1 MSTGLESFTNEEL
14 LKIKA
19 GDVSGLSNEKL
30 QILQSILSQSIGGI
44 MEPQAAPAPAL
55 SQPLPQAPTQRLRS
69 IAQGVTMGAADE
81 MEARLISS
89 VTGQDYDK
97 VLAEVR
103 NKMKAYQAQSPMESL
118 GYEALGGVGSA
129 AALTAAT
136 GGAAAPMT
144 GPRMAASVAPLV
156 KALAGTSALGG
167 AQGGITGFM
176 TGEGDFAARAAR
188 VPGSTLMGA
197 SIAPLAQAAFMG
209 AGKLTDMALDAARR
223 LSGGRGGKAAEAE
236 IQRLAEQTG
245 LTTDELVQRIA
256 NGEILAENQTLLQA
270 VRALYTQGGRAST
283 TIQGALST
291 RPDALRKEVLTDM
304 QQKLVSGLNPNFMGP
319 RPNNENVL
327 RFFRSTD
334 QEAKTL
340 ENQAYKD
347 AYGTGGII
355 GQDLLLSLKDALQ
368 RSPTAIDD
376 INAIYRAETGKK
388 PFFSFD
394 KDGNI
399 VFAKAPTLQDAEV
412 VRRGIQSSID
422 AAFTSG
428 KGGVGSALKPVE
440 GALRDAIDASSP
452 RLSATRAEASQLRS
466 ARDAFKEG
474 RTIFSKSADEVQ
486 IMMED
491 MASNPGAVN
500 AFRAGTMDAMRAIMG
515 TGRAKSM
522 MGVLNNPETKEGA
535 ILRTIYPGDEL
546 DGILTRIGT
555 AAQSQVAKNRIL
567 GGPDTASSLLQ
578 AAKIG
583 STVTAD
589 EVASAVSGSPM
600 AAFRIVSKMLGE
612 SNKGMSEQDR
622 QRVAQILISE
632 DPDIVRKALRDESGM
647 ARLQQAVAAG
657 SRMLGK
663 TVPYGASYIGAT
675 APREPYRVEL
685 TGMANR

>member
-1 MSTGLESFTNEEL
+1 MTTGLEGFTTEEL

-19 GDVSGLSNEKL
+19 GDVSGLSTEKL
-30 QILQSILSQSIGGI
+30 NILKGILSQSMDIDR
-44 MEPQAAPAPAL
+44 PAPAPAL
-55 SQPLPQAPTQRLRS
+55 SQPLPEAPTQRIRS
-69 IAQGVTMGAADE
+69 TLQGVTLGSADE
-81 MEARLISS
+81 MEARLRAS
-89 VTGQDYDK
+89 VTGEDYGK
-97 VLAEVR
+97 VLAEIQG
-103 NKMKAYQAQSPMESL
+103 KLKAYQAQSPYEAL

-129 AALTAAT
+129 AALTLAT
-136 GGAAAPMT
+136 GGTAAPFT
-144 GPRMAASVAPLV
+144 GPRVAASVAPLV
-156 KALAGTSALGG
+156 RALAGTSALGG
-167 AQGGITGFM
+167 AQGGVTGFM

-188 VPGSTLMGA
+188 VPQSTMMGA
-197 SIAPLAQAAFMG
+197 SIAPVVQAGFMG
-209 AGKLTDMALDAARR
+209 VGKLTDMTLDAARR

-245 LTTDELVQRIA
+245 LTTDELVERIA
-256 NGEILAENQTLLQA
+256 RGEILAENQTLLQA
-270 VRALYTQGGRAST
+270 VRAMYTQGGKAST

-291 RPDALRKEVLTDM
+291 RPDALRTEALTDM

-319 RPNNENVL
+319 RPQNENVL
-327 RFFRSTD
+327 RFYRATND
-334 QEAKTL
+334 EARAL
-340 ENQAYKD
+340 ENKAYKD
-347 AYGTGGII
+347 SYGSGGII
-355 GQDLLLSLKDALQ
+355 GQDLLVSLKDALQ
-368 RSPTAIDD
+368 RSPTAIAD
-376 INAIYRAETGKK
+376 INAIYTAQTGKK

-399 VFAKAPTLQDAEV
+399 VFAKAPTLEDAEV
-412 VRRGIQSSID
+412 VRRGIQTSID

-452 RLSATRAEASQLRS
+452 RLAATRAEASQLRS
-466 ARDAFKEG
+466 AREAFKEG
-474 RTIFSKSADEVQ
+474 RTIFNKSADEVQ

-500 AFRAGTMDAMRAIMG
+500 AFRAGAMDAIRAKMG

-522 MGVLNNPETKEGA
+522 MGVFNNPETKEGA
-535 ILRTIYPGDEL
+535 VLRTIYPSDDL

-555 AAQSQVAKNRIL
+555 AAQSQVAKNRVL
-567 GGPDTASSLLQ
+567 GGSDTAASMMQ

-583 STVTAD
+583 STITAD
-589 EVASAVSGSPM
+589 EVANAVTGNPM
-600 AAFRIVSKMLGE
+600 AGLRIVNKMLGE
-612 SNKGMSEQDR
+612 SNKAMSEKDR

-657 SRMLGK
+657 ARMLEK

-675 APREPYRVEL
+675 MPRPGL
-685 TGMANR
+685 LGQ

>member
-1 MSTGLESFTNEEL
+1 MSDALEGFTTEEL

-19 GDVSGLSNEKL
+19 GDVSGLSTEKL
-30 QILQSILSQSIGGI
+30 QILKGILSQSIDI
-44 MEPQAAPAPAL
+44 DRPAPVPAL

-69 IAQGVTMGAADE
+69 IAQGVTLGSADE
-81 MEARLISS
+81 MEARLRAS
-89 VTGQDYDK
+89 VTGEDYGK
-97 VLAEVR
+97 VLAEIQG
-103 NKMKAYQAQSPMESL
+103 KMKAYQAQAPLEAL

-129 AALTAAT
+129 AALTMAT
-136 GGAAAPMT
+136 GGTAAPLT

-156 KALAGTSALGG
+156 RALAGTSALGG
-167 AQGGITGFM
+167 AQGGVTGFM

-188 VPGSTLMGA
+188 VPQSTMMGA
-197 SIAPLAQAAFMG
+197 SIAPVVQAGFMG

-236 IQRLAEQTG
+236 IQKLAEQTG

-270 VRALYTQGGRAST
+270 VRALYTQGGKAST

-291 RPDALRKEVLTDM
+291 RPDTLRREALTDM
-304 QQKLVSGLNPNFMGP
+304 QQKLVSGLNPNFVGP

-327 RFFRSTD
+327 RFYRATKD
-334 QEAKTL
+334 EAQAL
-340 ENQAYKD
+340 ENKAYED
-347 AYGTGGII
+347 AWKTGGII
-355 GQDLLLSLKDALQ
+355 GQDLLASLKDALQ
-368 RSPTAIDD
+368 RSPRAIDD
-376 INAIYRAETGKK
+376 INTIYTAQTGKK

-394 KDGNI
+394 KDGEI
-399 VFAKAPTLQDAEV
+399 VFAKAPTLEDAEV
-412 VRRGIQSSID
+412 VRRGIQTSID
-422 AAFTSG
+422 AAFTGG
-428 KGGVGSALKPVE
+428 KPNVGVALKPVE
-440 GALRDAIDASSP
+440 TALRDAIDASSP
-452 RLSATRAEASQLRS
+452 KLAATRAEASQLR
-466 ARDAFKEG
+466 AAKTAFQEG
-474 RTIFSKSADEVQ
+474 KTIFNKSADEVQ

-491 MASNPGAVN
+491 MVDNPGAVN
-500 AFRAGTMDAMRAIMG
+500 AFRAGAMDAIRAKMG

-522 MGVLNNPETKEGA
+522 MGVFNNPETKEGA

-583 STVTAD
+583 STITAD
-589 EVASAVSGSPM
+589 EVANAASGNPM
-600 AAFRIVSKMLGE
+600 AAFRVASKFVGE
-612 SNKGMSEQDR
+612 SNKGMSEKDR

-647 ARLQQAVAAG
+647 AIFQQRIAATM
-657 SRMLGK
+657 RALGK
-663 TVPYGASYIGAT
+663 TVPYGASYIGET
-675 APREPYRVEL
+675 APRPGL
-685 TGMANR
+685 LSQ

>member
-1 MSTGLESFTNEEL
+1 MTTGLEGFTTEEL

-19 GDVSGLSNEKL
+19 GDVSGLSTEKL
-30 QILQSILSQSIGGI
+30 NILKGILSQSMDIDR
-44 MEPQAAPAPAL
+44 PAPAPAL
-55 SQPLPQAPTQRLRS
+55 SQPLPEAPTQRIRS
-69 IAQGVTMGAADE
+69 TLQGVTLGSADE
-81 MEARLISS
+81 MEARLRAS
-89 VTGQDYDK
+89 VTGEDYGK
-97 VLAEVR
+97 VLAEIQG
-103 NKMKAYQAQSPMESL
+103 KLKAYQAQSPYEAL

-129 AALTAAT
+129 AALTLAT
-136 GGAAAPMT
+136 GGTAAPFT
-144 GPRMAASVAPLV
+144 GPRVAASVAPLV
-156 KALAGTSALGG
+156 RALAGTSALGG
-167 AQGGITGFM
+167 AQGGVTGFM

-188 VPGSTLMGA
+188 VPQSTMMGA
-197 SIAPLAQAAFMG
+197 SIAPVVQAGFMG
-209 AGKLTDMALDAARR
+209 VGKLTDMTLDAARR

-245 LTTDELVQRIA
+245 LTTDELVERIA
-256 NGEILAENQTLLQA
+256 RGEILAENQTLLQA
-270 VRALYTQGGRAST
+270 VRALYTQGGKAST

-291 RPDALRKEVLTDM
+291 RPDALRTEALTDM

-319 RPNNENVL
+319 RPQNENVL
-327 RFFRSTD
+327 RFYRATND
-334 QEAKTL
+334 EARAL
-340 ENQAYKD
+340 ENKAYKD
-347 AYGTGGII
+347 SYGSGGII
-355 GQDLLLSLKDALQ
+355 GQDLLVSLKDALQ
-368 RSPTAIDD
+368 RSPTAIAD
-376 INAIYRAETGKK
+376 INAIYTAQTGKK

-399 VFAKAPTLQDAEV
+399 VFAKAPTLEDAEV
-412 VRRGIQSSID
+412 VRRGIQTSID

-452 RLSATRAEASQLRS
+452 RLAATRAEASQLRS
-466 ARDAFKEG
+466 AREAFKEG
-474 RTIFSKSADEVQ
+474 RTIFNKSADEVQ

-500 AFRAGTMDAMRAIMG
+500 AFRAGAMDAIRAKMG

-522 MGVLNNPETKEGA
+522 MGVFNNPETKEGA
-535 ILRTIYPGDEL
+535 VLRTIYPSDDL

-555 AAQSQVAKNRIL
+555 AAQSQVAKNRVL
-567 GGPDTASSLLQ
+567 GGSDTAASMMQ

-583 STVTAD
+583 STITAD
-589 EVASAVSGSPM
+589 EVANAVTGNPM
-600 AAFRIVSKMLGE
+600 AGLRIVNKMLGE
-612 SNKGMSEQDR
+612 SNKAMSEKDR

-657 SRMLGK
+657 ARMLEK

-675 APREPYRVEL
+675 MPRPGL
-685 TGMANR
+685 LGQ

>member
-1 MSTGLESFTNEEL
+1 MTTGLEGFTTEEL

-19 GDVSGLSNEKL
+19 GDVSGLSTEKL
-30 QILQSILSQSIGGI
+30 NILKGILSQSMDIDR
-44 MEPQAAPAPAL
+44 PAPAPAL
-55 SQPLPQAPTQRLRS
+55 SQPLPEAPTQRIRS
-69 IAQGVTMGAADE
+69 TLQGVTLGSADE
-81 MEARLISS
+81 MEARLRAS
-89 VTGQDYDK
+89 VTGEDYGK
-97 VLAEVR
+97 VLAEIQG
-103 NKMKAYQAQSPMESL
+103 KLKAYQAQSPYEAL

-129 AALTAAT
+129 AALTLAT
-136 GGAAAPMT
+136 GGTAAPFT
-144 GPRMAASVAPLV
+144 GPRVAASVAPLV
-156 KALAGTSALGG
+156 RALAGTSALGG
-167 AQGGITGFM
+167 AQGGVTGFM

-188 VPGSTLMGA
+188 VPQSTMMGA
-197 SIAPLAQAAFMG
+197 SIAPVVQAGFMG
-209 AGKLTDMALDAARR
+209 VGKLTDMTLDAARR

-245 LTTDELVQRIA
+245 LTTDELVERIA
-256 NGEILAENQTLLQA
+256 RGEILAENQTLLQA
-270 VRALYTQGGRAST
+270 VRGLYTQGGKAST

-291 RPDALRKEVLTDM
+291 RPDALRTEALTDM

-319 RPNNENVL
+319 RPQNENVL
-327 RFFRSTD
+327 RFYRATND
-334 QEAKTL
+334 EARAL
-340 ENQAYKD
+340 ENKAYKD
-347 AYGTGGII
+347 SYGSGGII
-355 GQDLLLSLKDALQ
+355 GQDLLVSLKDALQ
-368 RSPTAIDD
+368 RSPTAIAD
-376 INAIYRAETGKK
+376 INAIYTAQTGKK

-399 VFAKAPTLQDAEV
+399 VFAKAPTLEDAEV
-412 VRRGIQSSID
+412 VRRGIQTSID

-452 RLSATRAEASQLRS
+452 RLAATRAEASQLRS
-466 ARDAFKEG
+466 AREAFKEG
-474 RTIFSKSADEVQ
+474 RTIFNKSADEVQ

-500 AFRAGTMDAMRAIMG
+500 AFRAGAMDAIRAKMG

-522 MGVLNNPETKEGA
+522 MGVFNNPETKEGA
-535 ILRTIYPGDEL
+535 VLRTIYPSDDL

-555 AAQSQVAKNRIL
+555 AAQSQVAKNRVL
-567 GGPDTASSLLQ
+567 GGSDTAASMMQ

-583 STVTAD
+583 STITAD
-589 EVASAVSGSPM
+589 EVANAVTGNPM
-600 AAFRIVSKMLGE
+600 AGLRIVNKMLGE
-612 SNKGMSEQDR
+612 SNKAMSEKDR

-657 SRMLGK
+657 ARMLEK

-675 APREPYRVEL
+675 MPRPGL
-685 TGMANR
+685 LGQ

>member
-1 MSTGLESFTNEEL
+1 MTTGLEGFTTEEL

-19 GDVSGLSNEKL
+19 GDVSGLSTEKL
-30 QILQSILSQSIGGI
+30 NILKGILSQSMDIDR
-44 MEPQAAPAPAL
+44 PAPAPAL
-55 SQPLPQAPTQRLRS
+55 SQPLPEAPTQRIRS
-69 IAQGVTMGAADE
+69 TLQGVTLGSADE
-81 MEARLISS
+81 MEARLRAS
-89 VTGQDYDK
+89 VTGEDYGK
-97 VLAEVR
+97 VLAEIQG
-103 NKMKAYQAQSPMESL
+103 KLKAYQAQSPYEAL

-129 AALTAAT
+129 AALTLAT
-136 GGAAAPMT
+136 GGTAAPFT
-144 GPRMAASVAPLV
+144 GPRVAASVAPLV
-156 KALAGTSALGG
+156 RALAGTSALGG
-167 AQGGITGFM
+167 AQGGVTGFM

-188 VPGSTLMGA
+188 VPQSTMMGA
-197 SIAPLAQAAFMG
+197 SIAPVVQAGFMG
-209 AGKLTDMALDAARR
+209 VGKLTDMTLDAARR

-245 LTTDELVQRIA
+245 LTTDELVERIA
-256 NGEILAENQTLLQA
+256 RGEILAENQTLLQA
-270 VRALYTQGGRAST
+270 VRALYTQGGKAST

-291 RPDALRKEVLTDM
+291 RPDTLRTEALTDM

-319 RPNNENVL
+319 RPQNENVL
-327 RFFRSTD
+327 RFYRATND
-334 QEAKTL
+334 EARAL
-340 ENQAYKD
+340 ENKAYKD
-347 AYGTGGII
+347 SYGSGGII
-355 GQDLLLSLKDALQ
+355 GQDLLVSLKDALQ
-368 RSPTAIDD
+368 RSPTAIAD
-376 INAIYRAETGKK
+376 INAIYTAQTGKK

-399 VFAKAPTLQDAEV
+399 VFAKAPTLEDAEV
-412 VRRGIQSSID
+412 VRRGIQTSID

-452 RLSATRAEASQLRS
+452 RLAATRAEASQLRS
-466 ARDAFKEG
+466 AREAFKEG
-474 RTIFSKSADEVQ
+474 RTIFNKSADEVQ

-500 AFRAGTMDAMRAIMG
+500 AFRAGAMDAIRAKMG

-522 MGVLNNPETKEGA
+522 MGVFNNPETKEGA
-535 ILRTIYPGDEL
+535 VLRTIYPSDDL

-555 AAQSQVAKNRIL
+555 AAQSQVAKNRVL
-567 GGPDTASSLLQ
+567 GGSDTAASMMQ

-583 STVTAD
+583 STITAD
-589 EVASAVSGSPM
+589 EVANAVTGNPM
-600 AAFRIVSKMLGE
+600 AGLRIVNKMLGE
-612 SNKGMSEQDR
+612 SNKAMSEKDR

-657 SRMLGK
+657 ARMLEK

-675 APREPYRVEL
+675 MPRPGL
-685 TGMANR
+685 LGQ

>member
-1 MSTGLESFTNEEL
+1 MSTGLEGFTNEEL
-14 LKIKA
+14 LKIKQ

-30 QILQSILSQSIGGI
+30 EILKEILSQSIGGI

-69 IAQGVTMGAADE
+69 IAQGATMGAADE

-97 VLAEVR
+97 VLAEIR
-103 NKMKAYQAQSPMESL
+103 GKMKAYQSQSPMESL

-129 AALTAAT
+129 AAMTAAT
-136 GGAAAPMT
+136 GGASAPVT

-167 AQGGITGFM
+167 LQGGITGFM

-188 VPGSTLMGA
+188 VPGSTAMGA
-197 SIAPLAQAAFMG
+197 SVAPLAQAAFMG
-209 AGKLTDMALDAARR
+209 AGKITDMALDAARR
-223 LSGGRGGKAAEAE
+223 LAGGRGGKAAEAE
-236 IQRLAEQTG
+236 IQRLAGETG
-245 LTTDELVQRIA
+245 LTTDEIVQRIA
-256 NGEILAENQTLLQA
+256 NGEILAENQTLLAA
-270 VRALYTQGGRAST
+270 VRGLYTQGGRAST

-291 RPDALRKEVLTDM
+291 RPDVLRKEALTDM
-304 QQKLVSGLNPNFMGP
+304 QQKLVSGINPNFVGP
-319 RPNNENVL
+319 RPQNENVL

-334 QEAKTL
+334 QEAKAL
-340 ENQAYKD
+340 ENKAYKD
-347 AYGTGGII
+347 SYGTGGII
-355 GQDLLLSLKDALQ
+355 GQDLLVSLKDALQ

-376 INAIYRAETGKK
+376 INAIYRAETGKT

-399 VFAKAPTLQDAEV
+399 VFAKAPTLEDAEV
-412 VRRGIQSSID
+412 VRRGIQTSIDD

-452 RLSATRAEASQLRS
+452 RLAATRAEASQLRS

-500 AFRAGTMDAMRAIMG
+500 AFRAGAMDAIRAQMG

-522 MGVLNNPETKEGA
+522 MGVLASPDTKQGA

-555 AAQSQVAKNRIL
+555 AAQSQAAKNKVL
-567 GGPDTASSLLQ
+567 GGSDTAASMMQ
-578 AAKIG
+578 AQRTG
-583 STVTAD
+583 STITAD
-589 EVASAVSGSPM
+589 EMASAVSGSPM

-675 APREPYRVEL
+675 APRPMY
-685 TGMANR
+685 GQ

>member
-1 MSTGLESFTNEEL
+1 MSDALADFTNEEL

-19 GDVSGLSNEKL
+19 GDVTGLSNEKL
-30 QILQSILSQSIGGI
+30 QILQGILSQSLDIDR
-44 MEPQAAPAPAL
+44 PAAAPAPAL

-69 IAQGVTMGAADE
+69 IAQGVTLGSADE
-81 MEARLISS
+81 MEARLRAS
-89 VTGQDYDK
+89 VTGEDYGK
-97 VLAEVR
+97 VLSEIQG
-103 NKMKAYQAQSPMESL
+103 KMKAYQAQSPFEAL

-136 GGAAAPMT
+136 GGTAAPLT

-156 KALAGTSALGG
+156 RALAGTSALGG
-167 AQGGITGFM
+167 AQGGVTGFM

-188 VPGSTLMGA
+188 VPGSTMMGA
-197 SIAPLAQAAFMG
+197 SIAPVVQAGFMG

-223 LSGGRGGKAAEAE
+223 MTGGRGGKAAEAE
-236 IQRLAEQTG
+236 IQRLAGETG
-245 LTTDELVQRIA
+245 LTTDEIVQRIA

-270 VRALYTQGGRAST
+270 VRGLYTQGGKAST

-291 RPDALRKEVLTDM
+291 RPDVLRKEALTDM
-304 QQKLVSGLNPNFMGP
+304 QQKLVSGLNPNFVGP
-319 RPNNENVL
+319 RPQNENVL
-327 RFFRSTD
+327 RFYRSTND
-334 QEAKTL
+334 EARAL
-340 ENQAYKD
+340 ENKAYKD

-355 GQDLLLSLKDALQ
+355 GQDLLVSLKDALQ
-368 RSPTAIDD
+368 RSPTAIAD
-376 INAIYRAETGKK
+376 INAIYTAQTGKK

-399 VFAKAPTLQDAEV
+399 VFAKAPTLEDAEV
-412 VRRGIQSSID
+412 VRRGIQTSID
-422 AAFTSG
+422 SAFTSG
-428 KGGVGSALKPVE
+428 KGGVGAALKPVE
-440 GALRDAIDASSP
+440 GALREAIDSSSP
-452 RLSATRAEASQLRS
+452 RLAVTRAEASQLRS

-500 AFRAGTMDAMRAIMG
+500 AFRAGAMDAIRNQMG
-515 TGRAKSM
+515 SGRAKSM
-522 MGVLNNPETKEGA
+522 MGVLASPETKQGA

-555 AAQSQVAKNRIL
+555 AAQSQTAKNRVL
-567 GGPDTASSLLQ
+567 GGSDTASSIMQ
-578 AAKIG
+578 AARTG
-583 STVTAD
+583 STLTAD
-589 EVASAVSGSPM
+589 DLASAATGSPM
-600 AAFRIVSKMLGE
+600 AAFRVVSKMLGE

-632 DPDIVRKALRDESGM
+632 DPEIVRKALRDESGM

-657 SRMLGK
+657 ARMLER

-675 APREPYRVEL
+675 APRPIY
-685 TGMANR
+685 GQ